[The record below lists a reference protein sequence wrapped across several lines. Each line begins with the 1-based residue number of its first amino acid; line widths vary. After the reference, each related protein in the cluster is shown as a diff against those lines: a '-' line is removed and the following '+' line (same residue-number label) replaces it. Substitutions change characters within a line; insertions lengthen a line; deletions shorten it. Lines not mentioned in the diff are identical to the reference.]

1 MLKLPENLRGGF
13 AKPHGVLY
21 EGKGL
26 DTILKIEELKKGKIV
41 ACVGDLV
48 SYYTLK
54 AGYKPDIVILDK
66 KTIRGELEESIVKEL
81 DELTKDYDEIFVEN
95 PQATITID
103 LVKALDKAVKNL
115 GKKKTKIVVFGEE
128 DLATMPLVYMLPL
141 NSIILYGQPKKG
153 VVVIRISEDKK
164 LLIPSL
170 IERMEK
176 VGNWKEIVSIM
187 MGGD

>member
-1 MLKLPENLRGGF
+1 MLKLPENLRNKF
-13 AKPHGVLY
+13 AKPHGTLY

-26 DTILKIEELKKGKIV
+26 DTILKIGELKEGNNV

-66 KTIRGELEESIVKEL
+66 KTIRGKLEEGIVREL
-81 DELTKDYDEIFVEN
+81 DELTKDYDEVVVEN
-95 PQATITID
+95 PQATITLN

-115 GKKKTKIVVFGEE
+115 GKKKTKIVVVGEE

-141 NSIILYGQPKKG
+141 NSIVLYGQPKKG
-153 VVVIRISEDKK
+153 VVVIRVSEDKK
-164 LLIPSL
+164 VLISSL
-170 IERMEK
+170 IARMEK
-176 VGNWKEIVSIM
+176 LDNWKEVVRVM

>member
-1 MLKLPENLRGGF
+1 MLRLPENLRSEF
-13 AKPHGVLY
+13 AKPHGILY

-26 DTILKIEELKKGKIV
+26 DTILKIEELKERNFI

-54 AGYKPDIVILDK
+54 AGYNPDIVILDK
-66 KTIRGELEESIVKEL
+66 KTIRGELDESIVNEIDK
-81 DELTKDYDEIFVEN
+81 LTKGYDEIVTEN
-95 PQATITID
+95 PQATITLD
-103 LVKALDKAVKNL
+103 LVKILDRAVKNL
-115 GKKKTKIVVFGEE
+115 GKKKTKIVVVGEE

-141 NSIILYGQPKKG
+141 DSIVLYGQPKKG
-153 VVVIRISEDKK
+153 VVVIRVDEDKK
-164 LLIPSL
+164 VLISSL

-176 VGNWKEIVSIM
+176 VGNWKELVRI